1 LEKDLYYYKMTS
13 REFKKRLRG
22 SMNRDGAAAQSDSS
36 EGSRQSS
43 AEPTA
48 AVGHTDVAAAGDAAV
63 QSSGLSIRLSV
74 HSHYCSIF
82 S

>member
-1 LEKDLYYYKMTS
+1 MAWYFVAWRISELEKDLYYYKMTS

-48 AVGHTDVAAAGDAAV
+48 AVGHTDVAAAGD
-63 QSSGLSIRLSV
+63 RLQL
-74 HSHYCSIF
+74 
-82 S
+82 